1 MSFRIDNGDI
11 RDRSCNR
18 YPSGLAKEATFL
30 VEGEQNSSFY
40 HTEVRVAD
48 WTRNLDGFIL
58 EYLGPSG
65 HLLALGDVQPRAF
78 NWLL

>member
-1 MSFRIDNGDI
+1 MSFRIDNGVV
-11 RDRSCNR
+11 RDQSHNR
-18 YPSGLAKEATFL
+18 YPSNLASCR
-30 VEGEQNSSFY
+30 GEQNSSFY
-40 HTEVRVAD
+40 HTEVRMAD

-65 HLLALGDVQPRAF
+65 HLLALGDVQPRTF